1 MGVRRLG
8 LRGLGVAAAAVL
20 WTLGA
25 VPVAAAETPDPGAGQ
40 PFYSGSYNLHSAMAQ
55 TFTPGAGESIDRVD
69 LMLGTFSGA
78 SSITVQLTGTT
89 GGKPNAALVAT
100 TTTTD
105 TVVCC
110 HRTKEVDFPHAA
122 AVFAAQK
129 YAIVVRPVGNLTFYA
144 NFGNDDYTGGQAW
157 LASGPSRGG
166 GARPAHALVFPGYTT
181 PRAAP

>member
-1 MGVRRLG
+1 MGVRRLR
-8 LRGLGVAAAAVL
+8 LRGLGVAAAALL

-25 VPVAAAETPDPGAGQ
+25 VPAGAAETPDPGAGQ

-69 LMLGTFSGA
+69 LMLGTFTGA

-89 GGKPNAALVAT
+89 GGKPNAAVLAT
-100 TTTTD
+100 VTTTD

-110 HRTKEVDFPHAA
+110 HRTKEFDFPHAA
-122 AVFAAQK
+122 TVFGTQK
-129 YAIVVRPVGNLTFYA
+129 YGIVVRPVGNLTFYA

-157 LASGPSRGG
+157 LATARQGRRPPSTI
-166 GARPAHALVFPGYTT
+166 RP
-181 PRAAP
+181 R